1 MMALNV
7 GSFYAVLI
15 LHSTTFRDRGA
26 PSTIILLS
34 SALSWEIQSFIFNAK
49 VAYDC
54 LHVIFVMNSIRRR
67 RGLDALVDQNEHEH
81 DMNLAMSRAV
91 QNLSHGF
98 KVLLYVSLPAYLCF
112 LLGVVA
118 VVVVLSPL
126 IITALWLQF
135 FGNERDSN
143 TILSSIIQ
151 AHQDNHRP
159 QSDLTADI
167 V

>member
-34 SALSWEIQSFIFNAK
+34 SALSWDFQSFIFNAK

-54 LHVIFVMNSIRRR
+54 LHVIFVMNSIRRH
-67 RGLDALVDQNEHEH
+67 RGLDQNEHEH
-81 DMNLAMSRAV
+81 VNIAMSRTV
-91 QNLSHGF
+91 QNLF
-98 KVLLYVSLPAYLCF
+98 KALLYVSLPIYLCF

-151 AHQDNHRP
+151 AHQDHHCP
-159 QSDLTADI
+159 QSDLIADI

>member
-54 LHVIFVMNSIRRR
+54 LHVIFVMNSIRRH
-67 RGLDALVDQNEHEH
+67 RGLDQNEHEH
-81 DMNLAMSRAV
+81 VNIAMS
-91 QNLSHGF
+91 
-98 KVLLYVSLPAYLCF
+98 K
-112 LLGVVA
+112 
-118 VVVVLSPL
+118 
-126 IITALWLQF
+126 AL
-135 FGNERDSN
+135 
-143 TILSSIIQ
+143 
-151 AHQDNHRP
+151 
-159 QSDLTADI
+159 
-167 V
+167 

>member
-34 SALSWEIQSFIFNAK
+34 SALSWDFQSFIFNAK

-81 DMNLAMSRAV
+81 VNIAMSRTV
-91 QNLSHGF
+91 QNLF
-98 KVLLYVSLPAYLCF
+98 KALLYVSLPIYLCF